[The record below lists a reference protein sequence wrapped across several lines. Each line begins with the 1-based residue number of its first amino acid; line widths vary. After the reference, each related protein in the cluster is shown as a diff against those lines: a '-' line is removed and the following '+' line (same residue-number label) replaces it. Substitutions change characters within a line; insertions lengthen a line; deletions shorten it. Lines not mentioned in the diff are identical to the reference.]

1 MRFIKYNSHD
11 GDYIFESTSI
21 ILSTFIGSLGEKFY
35 MILEGEVSVLLPN
48 PENRNFTHWL
58 KTLHEEIKNYERL
71 IERETKRLHL
81 IKEKLA
87 MVQKHAGGGLN

>member
-1 MRFIKYNSHD
+1 MQPLINYK
-11 GDYIFESTSI
+11 DYIFEAIHLTN
-21 ILSTFIGSLGEKFY
+21 FIGNLGEKFY